1 MTKTIRGSWFLSL
14 TLSVLALAHG
24 SKLMVKSQ
32 IRKLE
37 GLKGKKIGIS
47 SLRSASDLLFGYVL
61 RKYGI
66 DIFTQTRKRLSAFA
80 ADFF

>member
-1 MTKTIRGSWFLSL
+1 
-14 TLSVLALAHG
+14 VLALAHG
-24 SKLMVKSQ
+24 SKLMVQSQ

-47 SLRSASDLLFGYVL
+47 SLGSASDLLFGYVL

>member
-47 SLRSASDLLFGYVL
+47 SLGSASDLLFGYVL

-66 DIFTQTRKRLSAFA
+66 DIFTQTPKRLSAFA